1 MTTLRLTA
9 ALCVLFTVACLQAQ
23 STAEPRFEVASVK
36 RNTSGAGTIG
46 QGMRAGQ
53 VALRNESLQI
63 ILWTAYGGNRGDF
76 VGLPGWAT
84 TEPFDIIARG
94 NAVSMDETASMLR
107 VLLRE
112 RFALQMHRQ
121 ERKTTGY
128 TITRVTAGELG
139 PQLRPSSSDCSP
151 QRVCTGR
158 ITGGSNVATGATWPY
173 VVERIRFDV
182 GKPIVDN
189 SGLSGHF
196 DFELTWTP
204 GLPTASDTGP
214 DIFEALRDQLG
225 LKLESTTASEEV
237 WIVDHV
243 ERPSPD

>member
-84 TEPFDIIARG
+84 TEAFDIIARG
-94 NAVSMDETASMLR
+94 NAASIEETVSMLR

-112 RFALQMHRQ
+112 RFALQMHGRSG
-121 ERKTTGY
+121 RRLG
-128 TITRVTAGELG
+128 TRSRA
-139 PQLRPSSSDCSP
+139 
-151 QRVCTGR
+151 
-158 ITGGSNVATGATWPY
+158 
-173 VVERIRFDV
+173 
-182 GKPIVDN
+182 
-189 SGLSGHF
+189 
-196 DFELTWTP
+196 
-204 GLPTASDTGP
+204 
-214 DIFEALRDQLG
+214 
-225 LKLESTTASEEV
+225 
-237 WIVDHV
+237 
-243 ERPSPD
+243 